1 MTVSLYQDWMN
12 AKEAERAAVEA
23 RRAIEDQIAAKIG
36 TSEEGSVTF
45 HDQGYT
51 IKFTVKYNR
60 TVDGDKLQEI
70 ATANGLEAYLSTLF
84 RWKPEL
90 NLKAW
95 KGTSEN
101 ITKALAEAITTKPGR
116 PGFDISKEE

>member
-1 MTVSLYQDWMN
+1 MTVNLYQDWVN
-12 AKEAERAAVEA
+12 AKEVERAAVEA

-36 TSEEGSVTF
+36 PSDEGTVTF
-45 HDQGYT
+45 KDDGYV
-51 IKFTVKYNR
+51 IKYTVKMHR

-70 ATANGLEAYLSTLF
+70 AAANGLDAYLSTLF

-95 KGTSEN
+95 KGTTEN

>member
-1 MTVSLYQDWMN
+1 MTVNLYQDWVN

-36 TSEEGSVTF
+36 PSEEGSVTF
-45 HDQGYT
+45 KDDGYT
-51 IKFTVKYNR
+51 IRYTVKYNR